1 MKHRLNK
8 AAVFIAAGAL
18 ALTAV
23 PLLSATMSGASA
35 KKPTYTIAAQFALS
49 GGDAGLGIPE
59 VDGVKLAVANWN
71 ANPKRKFNVA
81 LVTGDDQC
89 DPTIAPSVATE
100 INSNK
105 KVVAVIGPS
114 CSGATVASL
123 PIYGPTD
130 MAVVSPS
137 ATRVS
142 ITLPDPTA
150 SPPVTTPTNAQYK
163 DFFRVVANDGVQGP
177 ADGNYIV
184 KTLKDTNVEV
194 INDASSYG
202 AGLASQ
208 VAQQATSDGA
218 TVTTAT
224 LPSTTACGEGGSG
237 TSDQITI
244 PSSVTAVF
252 YGGYYCDFAQLT
264 DIVRTA
270 GYKGVLMSGDGS
282 DEPQYMED
290 LSKLSDGAGALVT
303 CACSE
308 VSSTTPAGKTFNVT
322 FQKKFKTVPGAYAPE
337 SYDATNM
344 VLTAMTKIPKVSRK
358 AITAELKKLT
368 YVGVSKTIKFAA
380 SGDVNAKNIYVYKV
394 VITNNPT
401 GFSSSLNQIAVTT
414 P

>member
-1 MKHRLNK
+1 MKHRLNR
-8 AAVFIAAGAL
+8 AVVLAAAGAL
-18 ALTAV
+18 AMTAI
-23 PLLSATMSGASA
+23 PLSAASVSSASA
-35 KKPTYTIAAQFALS
+35 KPTYTIAAQFVLS
-49 GGDAGLGIPE
+49 GGAAGLGIPE
-59 VDGVKLAVANWN
+59 LQGVKLAVSLWN
-71 ANPKRKFNVA
+71 ANPKRTFNVK

-100 INSNK
+100 IASNK
-105 KVVAVIGPS
+105 NVVAVIGPS

-123 PIYGPTD
+123 PIYGPSD
-130 MAVVSPS
+130 MAVISPS

-142 ITLPDPTA
+142 LTLADPTA
-150 SPPVTTPTNAQYK
+150 SPPVTTPVNATYK
-163 DFFRVVANDGVQGP
+163 NFFRDVANDGVQGP
-177 ADGNYIV
+177 ADGNYIA
-184 KTLKDTNVEV
+184 KTLKATNIEV

-208 VAQQATSDGA
+208 VAAQASADGA

-224 LPSTTACGEGGSG
+224 LPSTPACGNGGSG

-252 YGGYYCDFAQLT
+252 YGGYYCDFAQMT

-270 GYKGVLMSGDGS
+270 GYKGILMSGDGS

-290 LSKLSDGAGALVT
+290 LSKLSDGAGTLVT

-308 VSSTTPAGKTFNVT
+308 VSSSTAAGKAFNVG
-322 FQKKFKTVPGAYAPE
+322 FQKEFKTVPGAYAPE

-344 VLTAMTKIPKVSRK
+344 VLTAMTKIHKVTRS

-368 YVGVSKTIKFAA
+368 YVGVTKTIQFAS

-394 VITNNPT
+394 AITNTPT

>member
-8 AAVFIAAGAL
+8 AMVLVAAGAL
-18 ALTAV
+18 AMTAV
-23 PLLSATMSGASA
+23 PLLAGSVSSAAA
-35 KKPTYTIAAQFALS
+35 KPTYTIAAQFALS

-59 VDGVKLAVANWN
+59 VDGVKLAVADWN
-71 ANPKRKFNVA
+71 ANPKRKFNVK
-81 LVTGDDQC
+81 LITGDDQC

-100 INSNK
+100 INSNA

-130 MAVVSPS
+130 MPVVSPS

-142 ITLPDPTA
+142 LTLPDPTA

-163 DFFRVVANDGVQGP
+163 DFFRDVANDGVQGP
-177 ADGNYIV
+177 ADGNYLA
-184 KTLKDTNVEV
+184 KTLKDTNIEV

-208 VAQQATSDGA
+208 VAVQATADGA

-237 TSDQITI
+237 TNDQITI
-244 PSSVTAVF
+244 PSGVTAVF
-252 YGGYYCDFAQLT
+252 YGGYYCDFAQMT

-308 VSSTTPAGKTFNVT
+308 ISSSTAAGKTFNVG

-344 VLTAMTKIPKVSRK
+344 VLTAMSKIPKVSRK

-368 YVGVSKTIKFAA
+368 YVGVSKTIKFAS
-380 SGDVNAKNIYVYKV
+380 SGDVNAKDIYVYKV
-394 VITNNPT
+394 VITNTPT
-401 GFSSSLNQIAVTT
+401 GFGSSLNQIAVTT